1 MFRGALM
8 RNTLGLI
15 SARSTRARRCGVALF
30 VAALALPV
38 AAPAQEPQL
47 TIELNNLA
55 PLEAGGCR
63 LTFVV
68 TNDTDTSVSES
79 RYQVGIFDPN
89 GRVQGGLLG
98 MNFGALDAG
107 SFSILQFD
115 LSNRACTD
123 ITQLHLNSV
132 ETCPD
137 AATGAE
143 TDICGSALATRTLID
158 GVRLTN

>member
-1 MFRGALM
+1 M
-8 RNTLGLI
+8 RHLLGFV
-15 SARSTRARRCGVALF
+15 SAGSAVARRSGVAL
-30 VAALALPV
+30 VLAALALPV
-38 AAPAQEPQL
+38 AAPAQEPEL

-68 TNDTDTSVSES
+68 TNGTDTSVSES
-79 RYQVGIFDPN
+79 RYQVAIFDAA

-107 SFSILQFD
+107 RLSIVQFD
-115 LSNRACTD
+115 LGNRGCTD
-123 ITQLHLNSV
+123 ISQLHLNSV
-132 ETCPD
+132 EACPD
-137 AATGAE
+137 AATGADS
-143 TDICGSALATRTLID
+143 DICGSTLATRTLID